1 MTGATIL
8 PIYQTSTY
16 TQQEIGK
23 HRGYEYSR
31 TGNPTRAVLEECLAS
46 LEEAQYGAAFASGV
60 AATTAVLSLL
70 RPGDHVVAAEDL
82 YGGTYRLFEKVYTPF
97 GITFTYIDGRQ
108 PEEFAK
114 AARRETKLVWVET
127 PTNPLLRLTDIEAVS
142 RVCRDRKISL
152 AVDNTFA
159 TPYLQK
165 PLLLGAD
172 LVVHSTTKYIGGHSD
187 LVGGAVLTN
196 NAALIRDV
204 KFYQNAAGAVPGPFD
219 CWLALRG
226 IKTLSVRMRRH
237 VENAQK
243 IAEYLSGHSK
253 VEAVFYPGLPDHPQ
267 HDLASR
273 QMNGFGGMLSFRI
286 RGGREAVNSF
296 VKSLK
301 IFAFAES
308 LGGVESLACYP
319 PAMTHGSIPAEERLK
334 RGITDGLIR
343 LSVGIEDVEDLID
356 DLEQALS
363 AV

>member
-1 MTGATIL
+1 MKFSTRAIHIGQGADPVTGATIL

-204 KFYQNAAGAVPGPFD
+204 KFYQNAARSGAGSLRL
-219 CWLALRG
+219 LARAARDQNSFRQNAPARGKRAENRG
-226 IKTLSVRMRRH
+226 IPLRAFQGRGGVLPGAAGPPPARPRIEADERFRRH
-237 VENAQK
+237 AFFQDQRRQ
-243 IAEYLSGHSK
+243 G
-253 VEAVFYPGLPDHPQ
+253 
-267 HDLASR
+267 SR
-273 QMNGFGGMLSFRI
+273 QFVREIPEDFRLC
-286 RGGREAVNSF
+286 RKPGR
-296 VKSLK
+296 
-301 IFAFAES
+301 
-308 LGGVESLACYP
+308 
-319 PAMTHGSIPAEERLK
+319 R
-334 RGITDGLIR
+334 
-343 LSVGIEDVEDLID
+343 
-356 DLEQALS
+356 
-363 AV
+363 